1 MKKTALS
8 LILMGIISLS
18 SCKNEKSR
26 AVDSTEN
33 AIENMHQV
41 ANEILEEE
49 SNLEEAAKIATDI
62 PQFSNEENQ
71 KFAQDYAQ
79 YFNEIMEA
87 SAKNDSEKLHL
98 LMSEGVEW
106 SKKAQD
112 QMNKMTAE
120 DKQKWTQWS
129 SKLRSAAAGE

>member
-18 SCKNEKSR
+18 SCKNEKSK

-87 SAKNDSEKLHL
+87 SAKNDSEKLYL

-106 SKKAQD
+106 SKKAQS